1 MKQTLLILFLTSF
14 TLQSWGFD
22 HTITD
27 KCRILMLEREIDPSL
42 ITINQG
48 KNFYEPVFNRE
59 GTEDII
65 LRTVNFGTL
74 EFEGIYASLKDESV
88 VHCWPSFSR
97 VTGILLE
104 RNKFFYEPIGDE
116 NLVDAH
122 KVHLHLHVDK
132 GPGRIASKIETIYFV
147 GKELKYVFFKEVM
160 TGDTNEFPSPWFIN
174 YLNLEEAKE
183 FMREY
188 RFKTFEWHG
197 QMYQVK

>member
-1 MKQTLLILFLTSF
+1 MPAIASDFS
-14 TLQSWGFD
+14 
-22 HTITD
+22 ITD
-27 KCRILMLEREIDPSL
+27 QCRILILQREVDQSL
-42 ITINQG
+42 ITIDQVND
-48 KNFYEPVFNRE
+48 FYEPVFNRE

-104 RNKFFYEPIGDE
+104 RNEFFYEPIGDE

-147 GKELKYVFFKEVM
+147 GKDLKYVFFKEVM

-188 RFKTFEWHG
+188 RFETFEWHG